1 MLLGE
6 YFTIQNSKEEEN
18 KAIFSISLNPNHKIY
33 KGHFPQMPVSPG
45 VCNIQVIKECLQ
57 QQVGKKLL
65 LKSILQVKFLSLI
78 VPSMNEN
85 LCVSMLI
92 TETEEKSYK
101 IKATITNPENMQSFV
116 DFRGE
121 FQYSGISI

>member
-6 YFTIQNSKEEEN
+6 YFTIQNKKEEEN
-18 KAIFSISLNPNHKIY
+18 KVIFSIALNRDHKVY

-45 VCNIQVIKECLQ
+45 VCNIQMIKECLQ
-57 QQVGKKLL
+57 EQVGKKLL

-78 VPSMNEN
+78 VPSMNAN
-85 LCVSMLI
+85 LCVNMQI

-101 IKATITNPENMQSFV
+101 VKATITNPENTISFV
-116 DFRGE
+116 EFRGE
-121 FQYSGISI
+121 FT

>member
-1 MLLGE
+1 MLLGDF
-6 YFTIQNSKEEEN
+6 FTIQDKKEEEN
-18 KAIFSISLNPNHKIY
+18 SVFFSVSLNPNHKVY

-45 VCNIQVIKECLQ
+45 VCNIQMIKECLQ
-57 QQVGKKLL
+57 EQVGKKLL

-85 LCVSMLI
+85 LRINMQI
-92 TETEEKSYK
+92 TETGEKSYK
-101 IKATITNPENMQSFV
+101 VKATITNPENTTSFV

-121 FQYSGISI
+121 FT